1 MSTNSR
7 MTVAI
12 HVLSYMIA
20 AQKKRPDPVTS
31 DQIASS
37 VSTNP
42 VVIRRML
49 GLLRRASLVASRRG
63 ANAGWMLARRADAI
77 TLLNVYEA
85 VEEGPLFEL
94 HASPPNPNCPIA
106 RGIKPTLHRVYGRLE
121 TELKRQLSRTT
132 LAQVFADTFPRGYPA
147 P

>member
-1 MSTNSR
+1 MSGNSR

-12 HVLSYMIA
+12 HVLSYLIA
-20 AQKKRPDPVTS
+20 VEKRRPDPVTS
-31 DQIASS
+31 EQIASS

-49 GLLRRASLVASRRG
+49 GLLRKAGLVVSHRG
-63 ANAGWMLARRADAI
+63 KNAGWRLARRPDAI
-77 TLLNVYEA
+77 TLLDVYGA

-106 RGIKPTLHRVYGRLE
+106 RGIKPTLHRVYGGLE
-121 TELKRQLSRTT
+121 AGLKRQLSRTT
-132 LAQVFADTFPRGYPA
+132 VAQLFAETFPRGYPS

>member
-1 MSTNSR
+1 

-12 HVLSYMIA
+12 HVLSYMVA
-20 AQKKRPDPVTS
+20 VQKKRPDPVTS

-49 GLLRRASLVASRRG
+49 GLLRKAGLVASRRG
-63 ANAGWMLARRADAI
+63 VNAGWMLARRADAI
-77 TLLNVYEA
+77 SLLDIYEA
-85 VEEGPLFEL
+85 VEEGPLFGL

-106 RGIKPTLHRVYGRLE
+106 RGIKPTLRRIYGGLE
-121 TELKRQLSRTT
+121 TGLKRQLSKT
-132 LAQVFADTFPRGYPA
+132 
-147 P
+147 